1 MKRFLRLPSPAMTVA
16 LLALFT
22 ALAGTSYAAVT
33 ITGKNVKN
41 SSLTG
46 KDVRNNSLTGS
57 DVKRIRGADVSNGS
71 LTASDIKSSSIAGND
86 IKNEALAARDIK
98 AGSLTADRFAA
109 GQLGNRWALVDENGT
124 IIEQSGGFTVASRPG
139 INGQPATNPN
149 VYINTGASLV
159 GKGLQVSTAIQNRL
173 DRTGDGVADPSFTGD
188 TAVGRC
194 NTAAVNCVPAGTNTD
209 NMLVVRSLAD
219 NTSVGSQTRRFYV
232 EVTR

>member
-41 SSLTG
+41 NSLTGADITKLRGGDVSNSSLTG
-46 KDVRNNSLTGS
+46 
-57 DVKRIRGADVSNGS
+57 A
-71 LTASDIKSSSIAGND
+71 DIKSSSIAGND

-98 AGSLTADRFAA
+98 AGSLTADRFAPGQA
-109 GQLGNRWALVDENGT
+109 GDRWALVDENGN
-124 IIEQSGGFTVASRPG
+124 IIEQSGGFTIVSRPG
-139 INGQPATNPN
+139 INGQPASNPN
-149 VYINTGASLV
+149 VYINTGASLL
-159 GKGLQVSTAIQNRL
+159 GKGLQVSTAIQNRI
-173 DRTGDGVADPSFTGD
+173 DRTGDGVADPSFSGD

-194 NTAAVNCVPAGTNTD
+194 NSAAVNCVPAGTNTD
-209 NMLVVRSLAD
+209 NTLVVRSLAD
-219 NTSVGSQTRRFYV
+219 NSNAASQTRRFYV